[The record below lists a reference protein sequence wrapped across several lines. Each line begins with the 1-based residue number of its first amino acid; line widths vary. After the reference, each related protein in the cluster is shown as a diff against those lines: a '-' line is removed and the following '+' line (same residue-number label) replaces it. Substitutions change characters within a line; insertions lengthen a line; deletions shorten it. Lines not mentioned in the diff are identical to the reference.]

1 MSDIRLSEKYVLKI
15 CPDLSESSMKI
26 YNILLLLRKKRQNKF
41 IEITDRELGKLS
53 CLSYTGINYA
63 IRQLDSIGLI
73 QVVRTKNFRQGKS
86 PTEYIVHTV
95 EEISI

>member
-1 MSDIRLSEKYVLKI
+1 MPDIKLSEKYILKI

-26 YNILLLLRKKRQNKF
+26 YNVLLLLRKKRQNKF
-41 IEITDRELGKLS
+41 VEITDKELGKLT

-73 QVVRTKNFRQGKS
+73 QVIRTKNFRQGKA
-86 PTEYIVHTV
+86 PTEYIVHTF
-95 EEISI
+95 EELSI